1 MEVDK
6 RKKMI
11 LKTERLE
18 LRPWRET
25 DAVALYEYAKDE
37 RIGPIAGWPPH
48 RSVEESAEV
57 IRTVFAHEGIFA
69 VILKEDNK
77 AIGLVGLLLG
87 SDSNVDI
94 AANEGEVSYWI
105 GVPFWGRG
113 LIPEVVR
120 EILRYGFEDLKLEA
134 IWSGCFDNNLQ
145 SKKVQEKCGFTYQYT
160 QQSQLSF
167 LDNEERTEL
176 VSRITRQEWLLTIT
190 NK

>member
-1 MEVDK
+1 
-6 RKKMI
+6 MI
-11 LKTERLE
+11 LKTERLK

-37 RIGPIAGWPPH
+37 RIGPIAGWPAH

-69 VILKEDNK
+69 VTLAEDDK

-87 SDSNVDI
+87 SDSNFEI

-120 EILRYGFEDLKLEA
+120 EILRYGFEDLKLQS
-134 IWSGCFDNNLQ
+134 IWSGCFDNNVQ
-145 SKKVQEKCGFTYQYT
+145 SKKVQEKCGFKYQYT
-160 QQSQLSF
+160 QESQLPF
-167 LDNEERTEL
+167 LDNEKRTEL
-176 VSRITRQEWLLTIT
+176 VSRITREEWVLKTVV
-190 NK
+190 K